1 MVVANVV
8 LGWMFFTLFI
18 LAFVSCVG
26 IVSKVW
32 AEIHEYETMKAR
44 GYKLFKDDNGKYW
57 WID

>member
-1 MVVANVV
+1 MWVYF
-8 LGWMFFTLFI
+8 L
-18 LAFVSCVG
+18 SCVVG
-26 IVSKVW
+26 VLVCFWFGEFIGSVW